1 MEDALREHKTKSSEQ
16 EKQIEELTRKV
27 SQLEREKETLEGG
40 LEYLAITCHV
50 IITWYIHCTDDLE
63 AAEEKYEK
71 AKKEL
76 ESTLAELNEIWTC
89 QKVLG
94 V

>member
-40 LEYLAITCHV
+40 LEYLANLSCDYHV
-50 IITWYIHCTDDLE
+50 MYSLCR
-63 AAEEKYEK
+63 
-71 AKKEL
+71 
-76 ESTLAELNEIWTC
+76 
-89 QKVLG
+89 
-94 V
+94 